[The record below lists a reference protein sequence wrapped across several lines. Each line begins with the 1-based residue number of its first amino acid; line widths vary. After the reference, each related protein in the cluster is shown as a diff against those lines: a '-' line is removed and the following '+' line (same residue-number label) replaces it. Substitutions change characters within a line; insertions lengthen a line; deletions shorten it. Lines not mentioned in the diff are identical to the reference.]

1 MSRKQTAPGAVAA
14 TTEAKDEETGTPSQ
28 TMVADS
34 VTDRAR
40 RRMRRARLWVEDNPG
55 AFSYMKSEAQRYAE
69 SGRRFGMQELA
80 EWVRRSD
87 FTDCHGMPTK
97 INNTIVPPLAR
108 ILIEQHPECRPYI
121 ELRTRAYDGLAMGDD
136 AR

>member
-14 TTEAKDEETGTPSQ
+14 TTEAKDEEKGTPSQ

-40 RRMRRARLWVEDNPG
+40 RRMARALAWVGANPQAWTYVEREALSRASEG
-55 AFSYMKSEAQRYAE
+55 ARVSP
-69 SGRRFGMQELA
+69 QELF
-80 EWVRRSD
+80 EFVRWHD
-87 FTDCHGMPTK
+87 FTDAGGGHTTVD
-97 INNTIVPPLAR
+97 NTLIPALSR
-108 ILIEQHPECRPYI
+108 ILTARHPELSPLVER
-121 ELRTRAYDGLAMGDD
+121 RASAYDGLCGEV